1 MHPRNFDSHLTGRPP
16 DRPSA
21 PLAHQYKI
29 IQSSGM
35 ATQMQLEVLVQ
46 GNRMA
51 AGLLERE
58 KKQQQIRVFFDVI
71 FDVYIHVDNRERA
84 KASDWKQRRKISL
97 EEKHEN
103 FMAEVRKWEM
113 LEASKVKM
121 SGSEKIKVNMN
132 TETKS
137 LVSIYDNSSIKIMS
151 N

>member
-1 MHPRNFDSHLTGRPP
+1 
-16 DRPSA
+16 
-21 PLAHQYKI
+21 
-29 IQSSGM
+29 M

-51 AGLLERE
+51 AGPLERE

-84 KASDWKQRRKISL
+84 RASDWKQRRKISL